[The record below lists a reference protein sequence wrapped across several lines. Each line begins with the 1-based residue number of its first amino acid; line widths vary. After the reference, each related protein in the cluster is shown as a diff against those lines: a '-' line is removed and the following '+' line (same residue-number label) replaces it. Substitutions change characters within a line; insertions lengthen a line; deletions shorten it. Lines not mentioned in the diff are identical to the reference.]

1 MGLTDE
7 EANVIN
13 TFSEIDENNDG
24 EISKE
29 ELFNFI
35 KDQRMLHSE
44 MF

>member
-1 MGLTDE
+1 MWCLKMGLTDE

-35 KDQRMLHSE
+35 KD
-44 MF
+44 